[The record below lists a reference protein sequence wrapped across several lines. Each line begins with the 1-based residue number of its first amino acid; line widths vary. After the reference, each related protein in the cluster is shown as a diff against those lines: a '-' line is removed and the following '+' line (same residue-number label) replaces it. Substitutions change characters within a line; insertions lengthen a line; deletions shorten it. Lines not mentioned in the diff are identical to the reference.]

1 MENIKFTEGLV
12 RQSGYEDS
20 KCKFTKL
27 EDGKALYLVEDIE
40 IGNDMYVVTPN
51 VSEAIKRAERNTIG
65 IINSKGN
72 IEVPTVNSDVVLI
85 NNEYIAVGTKK
96 QKETNSEDIKKIKEK
111 IERDLPGE
119 IDFIIVDE
127 KNEYDIYKIE
137 NEKLNLIFENA
148 SIVLENGESLFA
160 HNDNKDDNLVT
171 LYEKEKLNKNTIDEQ
186 KPQMP
191 VENFAKVNERMVD
204 SIEISDMEAQ
214 KEGAPELKE
223 ETEEET
229 LDKEEVKSDYFTF
242 SDLNNE
248 TSSFNQ
254 PEDRMENNEET
265 KEVELEIPDYDDRL
279 EIENQMADITSLI
292 NAGRDRVKELS
303 TEKESYKKEV
313 DDLKSRIRELENE
326 NRIVNDTVLKQR
338 GIIDELNS
346 VKSKLTEKSQ
356 RLINENKK
364 LSAENYE
371 LNSENESLKKNVISL
386 ENTMKD
392 VYGAVYDAFSD
403 IREPEKEYRKVA

>member
-127 KNEYDIYKIE
+127 KN
-137 NEKLNLIFENA
+137 
-148 SIVLENGESLFA
+148 
-160 HNDNKDDNLVT
+160 
-171 LYEKEKLNKNTIDEQ
+171 
-186 KPQMP
+186 
-191 VENFAKVNERMVD
+191 
-204 SIEISDMEAQ
+204 
-214 KEGAPELKE
+214 
-223 ETEEET
+223 
-229 LDKEEVKSDYFTF
+229 
-242 SDLNNE
+242 
-248 TSSFNQ
+248 
-254 PEDRMENNEET
+254 
-265 KEVELEIPDYDDRL
+265 
-279 EIENQMADITSLI
+279 
-292 NAGRDRVKELS
+292 
-303 TEKESYKKEV
+303 
-313 DDLKSRIRELENE
+313 
-326 NRIVNDTVLKQR
+326 
-338 GIIDELNS
+338 
-346 VKSKLTEKSQ
+346 
-356 RLINENKK
+356 
-364 LSAENYE
+364 
-371 LNSENESLKKNVISL
+371 
-386 ENTMKD
+386 
-392 VYGAVYDAFSD
+392 
-403 IREPEKEYRKVA
+403 

>member
-1 MENIKFTEGLV
+1 M
-12 RQSGYEDS
+12 
-20 KCKFTKL
+20 
-27 EDGKALYLVEDIE
+27 
-40 IGNDMYVVTPN
+40 
-51 VSEAIKRAERNTIG
+51 
-65 IINSKGN
+65 
-72 IEVPTVNSDVVLI
+72 
-85 NNEYIAVGTKK
+85 
-96 QKETNSEDIKKIKEK
+96 
-111 IERDLPGE
+111 
-119 IDFIIVDE
+119 
-127 KNEYDIYKIE
+127 
-137 NEKLNLIFENA
+137 
-148 SIVLENGESLFA
+148 
-160 HNDNKDDNLVT
+160 VT

-254 PEDRMENNEET
+254 PEDRMENNEGT

-303 TEKESYKKEV
+303 TEKESY
-313 DDLKSRIRELENE
+313 
-326 NRIVNDTVLKQR
+326 
-338 GIIDELNS
+338 
-346 VKSKLTEKSQ
+346 
-356 RLINENKK
+356 
-364 LSAENYE
+364 AY
-371 LNSENESLKKNVISL
+371 
-386 ENTMKD
+386 
-392 VYGAVYDAFSD
+392 
-403 IREPEKEYRKVA
+403 